1 MNQFRTENLL
11 GVRFHLVDKT
21 PLLGFIAERL
31 ESKQKTNLFNI
42 NIYAMN
48 LAYESMSFKRVIN
61 SGDLVFVDG
70 YGVKL
75 GAKIAN
81 VPTGQRLTPMDWI
94 DDLFGLSAEK
104 KAKIFILGDVDEELI
119 AFQHELRKRHPG
131 CELVGY
137 HHGFFDRKSAE
148 NDQVVD
154 IINQSGADI
163 LLVGMSMPI
172 QETWI
177 SDNSAKLQPTIR
189 MATGAMHRVYTGR
202 ISRAPKWVTD
212 NGFEWLYR
220 FCMEP
225 KKTWKRYL
233 LGNPLFILRIILNYR
248 VKKIS

>member
-1 MNQFRTENLL
+1 MMQFRTENLL
-11 GVRFHLVDKT
+11 GVRFHLVDKA
-21 PLLGFIAERL
+21 PLLDYIAERL
-31 ESKQKTNLFNI
+31 DKKQTTNLFNI

-48 LAYESMSFKRVIN
+48 LAYESESFKRIIN
-61 SGDLVFVDG
+61 HGDLVFVDG

-81 VPTGQRLTPMDWI
+81 IPTGQRLTPMDWI
-94 DDLFGLSAEK
+94 DDLFNLAANK
-104 KAKIFILGDVDEELI
+104 HAKIFILGDIDEELE
-119 AFQHELRKRHPG
+119 AFKVELNRRHPN

-137 HHGFFDRKSAE
+137 HHGFFERDNEE
-148 NDQVVD
+148 NDRVVD
-154 IINQSGADI
+154 VINQSAANI

-177 SDNSAKLQPTIR
+177 ANNSDKLKPSIR

-233 LGNPLFILRIILNYR
+233 LGNPLFLYRIILNYR
-248 VKKIS
+248 IKKR